1 MQAFEEHSE
10 MFRDLLSGVKTNLVR
25 MYLVYGIWPD

>member
-10 MFRDLLSGVKTNLVR
+10 MFRDLLNGVKTNLVR
-25 MYLVYGIWPD
+25 LYLVYGIWPY